1 LKKVQK
7 RFANISDG
15 EFRRSHPQII
25 GLGVTPLAARALA
38 WRYALEIDLETHN
51 MDMKTA
57 PLSLL
62 NDPTLLKT
70 DALIN
75 GAWVKG
81 HSRFDVHDPATGQKL
96 CDVANL
102 GAKEA
107 EDAIQAANAAWPAW
121 RTKTAKERSIILRK
135 WYDLLMANVEDLGR
149 IMTAEQGKPFAEAKG
164 EVAYGA
170 SFVEWFAEE
179 AKRVNGETLPQFDNN
194 RRLTV
199 LKQPIGVCAAIT
211 PWNFPL
217 AMITRKVA
225 PALAAGCP
233 VVIKPAELTPLTAL
247 AAAELAIRAGIPAG
261 VLNILTADSDNS
273 IAIGKVI
280 CDSDVVRHL
289 SFTGSTEVGRI
300 LMAQSAPSVK
310 KLSLELGGNAPFIV
324 FDDADI
330 DSAVEGAMASKYR
343 NAGQTCVCA
352 NRLYVQEGVY
362 DEFVQK
368 FAAKVKSLKVGNGF
382 DEGVVQGPLIEEAA
396 LQKVERHVQDALAKG
411 GKVLAGGKRL
421 NGQFFEP
428 TVVSE
433 ARADMLCAKEETFG
447 PFAPVFRFKTEQEA
461 IDAAN
466 NTEFGLASYFYSR
479 DIGRIYRVAEGLE
492 YGMVGINVG
501 IIATEHV
508 PFGGVKQSGL
518 GREGS
523 HHGMEEYLEMKYLC
537 LGDILK

>member
-1 LKKVQK
+1 
-7 RFANISDG
+7 
-15 EFRRSHPQII
+15 
-25 GLGVTPLAARALA
+25 
-38 WRYALEIDLETHN
+38 

-75 GAWVKG
+75 GQWVAG
-81 HSRFDVHDPATGQKL
+81 TSRFDVNDPATGKKL
-96 CDVANL
+96 ADVANL
-102 GAKEA
+102 GPAQAEA
-107 EDAIQAANAAWPAW
+107 AIAAANTAWGPWKA
-121 RTKTAKERSIILRK
+121 KTGKERSAVLRK
-135 WYDLLMANVEDLGR
+135 WFDLLMANQEDLGR

-170 SFVEWFAEE
+170 SFVEWYAEE

-194 RRLTV
+194 RRLLV
-199 LKQPIGVCAAIT
+199 IKQAIGVCAAIT

-247 AAAELAIRAGIPAG
+247 AAAELAVRAGIPAG

-273 IAIGKVI
+273 IDVGKVF
-280 CDSDVVRHL
+280 CASDTVRHI

-300 LMAQSAPSVK
+300 LMAQSAPSIK
-310 KLSLELGGNAPFIV
+310 KLALELGGNAPFIV

-352 NRLYVQEGVY
+352 NRIYVQDKVY
-362 DEFVQK
+362 DQFVEK
-368 FAAKVKSLKVGNGF
+368 FAAKVKALKVGNGF
-382 DEGVVQGPLIEEAA
+382 EDGVVQGPLIEDAA
-396 LQKVERHVQDALAKG
+396 VHKVERHVQDAIAKG
-411 GKVLAGGKRL
+411 GKVVIGGKKL

-428 TVVSE
+428 TVISD
-433 ARADMLCAKEETFG
+433 ATADMLCAKEETFG
-447 PFAPVFRFKTEQEA
+447 PFAPVFRFHQDQEA

-479 DIGRIYRVAEGLE
+479 DVGRIFRVSEALE

-523 HHGMEEYLEMKYLC
+523 SHGMDEYLEMKYLC
-537 LGDILK
+537 IGDISK